1 MDIIKYVEDVLHA
14 FRVFDRD
21 GDGYI
26 DYKEMHK
33 ALRNVEDAQSEVN
46 LFLTSS

>member
-1 MDIIKYVEDVLHA
+1 MSERIDKIVEEDVMHA

-26 DYKEMHK
+26 SVEE
-33 ALRNVEDAQSEVN
+33 LR
-46 LFLTSS
+46 